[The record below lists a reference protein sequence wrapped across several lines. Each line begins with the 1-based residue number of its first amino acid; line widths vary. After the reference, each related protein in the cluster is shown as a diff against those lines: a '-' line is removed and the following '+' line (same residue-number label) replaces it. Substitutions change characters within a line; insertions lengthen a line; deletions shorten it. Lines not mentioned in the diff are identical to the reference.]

1 MAGKDAIFKIVLHSI
16 KKNELP
22 ALDDEFAK
30 DMGFDD
36 LDAYK
41 ADVKAK
47 IETRNE
53 KSAENK
59 VEEQMINALVENLEA
74 EIPDAMFEAETENF
88 VRDYDS
94 RLRMQG
100 LDLNTFMKYTGQTL
114 EGLREQFKPMAER
127 QVKTRL
133 ALEKIVEL
141 ENITASDE
149 EVEAE
154 YENLAKAYGM
164 QAEEVKSYVEAEA
177 VKADLCVKKAVDFVK
192 ANANVTTK

>member
-1 MAGKDAIFKIVLHSI
+1 MAGKDAIFKIVLHAI
-16 KKNELP
+16 KATELP
-22 ALDDEFAK
+22 VLDDEFAK

-47 IETRNE
+47 LVAKNE
-53 KSAENK
+53 KAAENS
-59 VEEQMINALVENLEA
+59 VEEQIINALVENLEA
-74 EIPDAMFEAETENF
+74 EIPAAMFESETENF

-114 EGLREQFKPMAER
+114 ETLREQFKPMAER

-141 ENITASDE
+141 EAITASDE
-149 EVEAE
+149 EAEAE

-164 QAEEVKSYVEAEA
+164 PAEDVKSYIDAEA
-177 VKADLCVKKAVDFVK
+177 IKADLSVKKAVDFVK
-192 ANANVTTK
+192 ENASVTTK